1 MCVLSLTKSYI
12 NNNEDP
18 EIKETTYVHRFLQ
31 TAEAIK
37 DREVITF
44 YNSITDGEPDRL
56 TFGDLVSNANS
67 IATGLYETVGLKKGD
82 VVGIYLPNCLPFI
95 LVEAAVESSG
105 LILFQLNP
113 KYQSDQLSRLVQK
126 ANPSLIVTI
135 TPLLE
140 NIRKFS
146 TDLKVLLIDASVNDI
161 ENNNYSYFEV
171 KNTPPN
177 MDLLNNIR
185 IQITPDDLIYYGCTS
200 GSTGDPKICT
210 YTNRQFTGNIAE
222 VIAFS
227 SMIIPLDI
235 SKRLTFVPFFT
246 TTGHILL
253 GNLILFGS
261 SQVLTDR
268 FDPERIFQLIEKE
281 KINAISGAPS
291 AFLALMHHPSRS
303 NYDLSSLKEC
313 IIGGAAA
320 SNEFL
325 EKLKD
330 TFGLTYIAS
339 GFGMTEGCGL
349 LYNMPAKSTGINAG
363 PIYHFEARIVDR
375 ETREIVNIGF
385 PGELEFRSEIM
396 MKEYLDNPEA
406 NKEAFTEDRWFKT
419 GDEAVMEKDGF
430 LKITGR
436 IKEMILR
443 GGHNIWPNE
452 IVDVINQHPKIQE
465 TAVIGIPDK
474 FQGESVVA
482 FVIVKEGCKFDNLEK
497 ELREFLRDKLV
508 PYSIPTY
515 YFDLPELPRNSSR
528 KVYAPKLKEMVQDLI
543 KERFKKLE
551 ENNNDKPTTDEG
563 KELAEL
569 WSKWFDI
576 PVNAISRSSNF
587 FALGGDSLVGV
598 QTTALVKKYY
608 EDIPFNF
615 LNTYQTLG
623 QIEDFL
629 KDPEGSIKVDIHL
642 IKDFYEVKSKTANA
656 IFGEI
661 NTIKNKHRKSVA
673 VTGAMGYLGV
683 YVVNELSKRKEI
695 EKIYCIGRS
704 SNLGELKSKM
714 TSMMRKVN
722 LDLNDKIELVI
733 GDVSKKDCGIEP
745 TMLEE
750 IKRECMA
757 LIHCAA
763 VVNWNKTYGQL
774 KDANVTGVINAM
786 RIAGKVMNF
795 VYISSFGAA
804 IKKNETLSDKMPK
817 KAFGYIQT
825 KWLSEHYVRK
835 GKEIGINS
843 TIIRPCYIVADSKT
857 GICNTDDFIYKFIR
871 QCILTK
877 IAPADV
883 LINLTP
889 VDKVAKGVVDYMDAS
904 TIINLIP
911 SQQTSTNTL
920 FNLFNEKYHQSIQ
933 LLERDKWMAQF
944 LEMTKNDEDALS
956 IVPFLVVLHKNFEFT
971 SKFLEGKNDF
981 LNFED
986 EDITINFNKLNE
998 CGFFT
1003 KEGCHN
1009 LFGRT
1014 K

>member
-1 MCVLSLTKSYI
+1 MTDLSLTKSYI
-12 NNNEDP
+12 IKNVGP
-18 EIKETTYVHRFLQ
+18 EIQDITYAQKFLQ
-31 TAEAIK
+31 TAKTKKDEPAIS
-37 DREVITF
+37 F
-44 YNSITDGEPDRL
+44 YQTDSDEPEQ
-56 TFGDLVSNANS
+56 LVFSELVHYANS
-67 IATGLYETVGLKKGD
+67 IGTGLYKTVGLKKGD
-82 VVGIYLPNCLPFI
+82 VVGIYLPNCLPFV
-95 LVEAAVESSG
+95 LVEAAVESCG

-113 KYQSDQLSRLVQK
+113 TYQSDQLARLVQK
-126 ANPSLIVTI
+126 ANPSLIVTG
-135 TPLLE
+135 TPLLP

-146 TDLKVLLIDASVNDI
+146 TDLKVLLVDALTSDI
-161 ENNNYSYFEV
+161 ENNNYSYEEI
-171 KNTPPN
+171 KNTPI
-177 MDLLNNIR
+177 DEEYLRNIR
-185 IQITPDDLIYYGCTS
+185 DQIQPDDIMYYGCTS
-200 GSTGDPKICT
+200 GSTGDPKICV
-210 YTNRQFTGNIAE
+210 YTNKQFTWNSEGVVLTSFKSEGKDAE
-222 VIAFS
+222 I
-227 SMIIPLDI
+227 
-235 SKRLTFVPFFT
+235 RTLTFAPFYT
-246 TTGHILL
+246 TTGHIIL
-253 GNLILFGS
+253 GTLILFGYYH
-261 SQVLTDR
+261 VLMDR
-268 FDPERIFQLIEKE
+268 FEPERIFKLIEKE
-281 KINAISGAPS
+281 KITKIDGAPS
-291 AFLALMHHPSRS
+291 AFLALMHHPSRG
-303 NYDLSSLKEC
+303 NYDLSTLRKC
-313 IIGGAAA
+313 NVGGAAA

-325 EKLKD
+325 EKLKE
-330 TFGLTYIAS
+330 TFNLKQATS

-349 LYNMPAKSTGINAG
+349 IYVMPVKSSCIPPG
-363 PIYHFEARIVDR
+363 PINHFEVRVVDK
-375 ETREIVNIGF
+375 ETREIVKVGF
-385 PGELEFRSEIM
+385 SGELEFRSNIM

-436 IKEMILR
+436 IKDMILR

-452 IVDVINQHPKIQE
+452 IVDVINTHPKIQE

-482 FVIVKEGCKFDNLEK
+482 FVIIKQGCKFDNLER
-497 ELREFLRDKLV
+497 ELREFLNDKLV
-508 PYSIPTY
+508 PFSIPTY

-528 KVYAPKLKEMVQDLI
+528 KVYTPKLKEMVHDLI
-543 KERFKKLE
+543 KERFRKLE
-551 ENNNDKPTTDEG
+551 EMNTDKPTTDQG

-576 PVNAISRSSNF
+576 PINAISRSSNF
-587 FALGGDSLVGV
+587 FAMGGDSLVGV

-629 KDPEGSIKVDIHL
+629 LDPEGSIKVDIQL
-642 IKDFYEVKSKTANA
+642 IKDFYEVKSKTANE

-683 YVVNELSKRKEI
+683 YVVNELSRQSDI

-704 SNLGELKSKM
+704 SNIGELKNKM
-714 TSMMRKVN
+714 LKMLRKVN
-722 LDLNDKIELVI
+722 MELNSKIELVI
-733 GDVSKKDCGIEP
+733 GDVTKKDCGIEP

-750 IKRECMA
+750 IKRECKA

-774 KDANVTGVINAM
+774 KEGNVTGVINAM
-786 RIAGKVMNF
+786 RIAGKGMTF

-804 IKKNETLSDKMPK
+804 LKKNETITDKMPK

-843 TIIRPCYIVADSKT
+843 TIIRPCFIIADSKT

-883 LINLTP
+883 LLNLTP
-889 VDKVAKGVVDYMDAS
+889 VDKVAKGIVDFMMAN

-911 SQQTSTNTL
+911 EKQTSTNTL
-920 FNLFNEKYHQSIQ
+920 FNLFNEKYNQSIS
-933 LLERDKWMAQF
+933 LLEKDQWMGKF
-944 LEMTKNDEDALS
+944 LEMIKDDEDALS
-956 IVPFLVVLHKNFEFT
+956 IVPSLVVIHKNYEFT
-971 SKFLEGKNDF
+971 SNFLQGKNSF
-981 LNFED
+981 LNFLD
-986 EDITINFNKLNE
+986 EDIKINFDKLKDS
-998 CGFFT
+998 GFFT

-1009 LFGRT
+1009 LFGRS